1 MAAIWVPNVRVRQ
14 DGQAVRAATDN
25 QSISDLTNRTDWL
38 KQQLDSLAAGTQL
51 LLRSQ
56 TVQSGMVAGEVVYL
70 DKADDTFKPALA
82 AVNISNLST
91 AADSTFWQGIILTVS
106 GTVADI
112 IIGGA
117 MELTTVAWA
126 AAYEDG
132 TFAEGDVFLSAVVPG
147 KMTTD
152 IGTAGVYLGHMR
164 ASGELL
170 VRLGNPGAFIDHV
183 HYERTL
189 LGQPADSAPVDPAA
203 PGDPQIIN
211 TPDDSIRGWLP
222 ANSTYFPGF
231 VAGVQIPTGAVFGY
245 NLQHPDEASLR
256 EIFPL
261 VPPENSQFSQSQLI
275 LPSSQVVTN
284 EYGIWWLDPTSPTVG
299 QADYGQAPW
308 PTDYVAS
315 GNLAPDIL
323 LWTTRLIASA
333 EVLDL
338 VLQAVL
344 QDLGSGGIDTLAVSS
359 ILSSDP
365 LTMVVAGSEGDG
377 VNGWKGEVTVTPNG
391 CNVARYKRGILVAG
405 TTGNNTTG
413 YRGII
418 DIEMIADLEAKHLW
432 TEITNVP
439 LDTYALVSTNGF
451 TAGADIGLR
460 GHRLGPDSTD
470 FIDFLLV
477 GGRDLIAA
485 TDYQPT
491 VIIHGAV
498 DTPSGAAITGQ
509 VEVSFYRLSVGQ
521 PLSSSRLQRTEQVNF
536 TQGVPGRMQRA
547 TVGPFADVILQQGE
561 RMLVRISPSTGG
573 SPLTADSLRVLGVYY
588 GLTEV

>member
-1 MAAIWVPNVRVRQ
+1 MAAIWVPTVRPRI
-14 DGQAVRAATDN
+14 DGQDVRAATDN

-38 KQQLDSLAAGTQL
+38 KQQLDNLEAGQQL

-70 DKADDTFKPALA
+70 DKTDDTFKPALA
-82 AVNISNLST
+82 AVNVQNLST
-91 AADSTFWQGIILTVS
+91 AADSTFWQGVIQTVS

-112 IIGGA
+112 VLGGA

-147 KMTTD
+147 KLTTD
-152 IGTAGVYLGHMR
+152 IGTAGIYLGHMR

-183 HYERTL
+183 HYGRTL
-189 LGQPADSAPVDPAA
+189 LGQPADSAPSDPAV
-203 PGDPQIIN
+203 PGDPQVIN
-211 TPDDSIRGWLP
+211 TPDDSLRGWLP

-231 VAGVQIPTGAVFGY
+231 VSGVQIPTDAVFGY
-245 NLQHPDEASLR
+245 NIQHPDESALR

-261 VPPENSQFSQSQLI
+261 VPPENSQFSQSGLI
-275 LPSSQVVTN
+275 LEDTRVLTN
-284 EYGIWWLDPTSPTVG
+284 AYGIWWLDPTAPSVG

-308 PTDYVAS
+308 PVDYVAS

-333 EVLDL
+333 EVIDL
-338 VLQAVL
+338 VLDAVL
-344 QDLGSGGIDTLAVSS
+344 QDLSSGTIDTLAVSS
-359 ILSSDP
+359 ILATDP
-365 LTMVVAGSEGDG
+365 LTLVVAGTEGDG
-377 VNGWKGEVTVTPNG
+377 TNGWQGAVTITPNG
-391 CNVARYKRGILVAG
+391 CNVARYKRGLLVTG
-405 TTGNNTTG
+405 TSGNNTTG
-413 YRGII
+413 FRGII
-418 DIEMIADLEAKHLW
+418 DLEFVADLEAKHLW

-491 VIIHGAV
+491 IVIHAAV
-498 DTPSGAAITGQ
+498 DTPSGAAVTGQ

-521 PLSSSRLQRTEQVNF
+521 PLSSIRLQRTEQVNF

-561 RMLVRISPSTGG
+561 RILVRISPSTGG
-573 SPLTADSLRVLGVYY
+573 SPLTADSLRVLGIFY
-588 GLTEV
+588 GLTEA